1 MAAEMSCLTGVDAE
15 DKDADP
21 EINALMLMQEP
32 LRMTSCTDAFS
43 KSLGQPNSVLDVLSS
58 EDMLSPVG
66 LGNGPSVHQPTEAHE
81 LNSFSN
87 DKEEE
92 KNITPLKTVQEIGG
106 MWDFDIDS
114 PEDSS
119 DNFNSP
125 SNIPWD
131 SQKELMQFLW
141 DSHGDSPGEEP
152 KEEATPPDI
161 PKRRKRKMDMVV
173 MVDPSE
179 ELFPS
184 EDQED
189 EIPVIKV
196 CKPRMSPSRMSPTR
210 NVTKYTNGTTKPIKH
225 ILYSKA
231 TSNSKQNS
239 INHELSPLKS
249 QFTINSYSEKPQE
262 YTCTKCKI
270 VFKKQNLLD
279 YHMKSH
285 TQQLKPYVCKECGK
299 SFKKSGFLIEH
310 MSVHKPKTVDK
321 KSSTPQWLYCPQC
334 SFGTTCPN
342 KFVHHAKTHQKDKR
356 KIVLKCEKCQ
366 FKTED
371 ESDFRKHTV
380 MRHSVPMPKKHEEKS
395 SFTCNIC
402 SSYKT
407 FSKLVFTKHLLR
419 RHDQSLEVYEAKY
432 GCLTYTQKTLTVP
445 TSKTHL
451 RNAQF
456 PSKISIGSQ
465 NSTKVLSHD
474 SNNISDL
481 FKNDKVRRGPGL
493 FQIESKLDKSI
504 NELFSRQKKGP
515 APIDQKKEPNRNTGD
530 KDPYEL
536 PESPL
541 SENDQVQSE
550 SDLDPSYSPRTRI
563 VTIIQNKTYSKR
575 KTATPIHSTSEDST
589 QPKPSSPNGMEG
601 NEDEFEKRDLSPFRD
616 IDNNHVDIFKRQ
628 KQIIY
633 TYSRR
638 MSMRGALQAS
648 KKLYEKIK
656 SEEQDQSDVEIKD
669 EDTDEDLVIE
679 KETVQPQNTTE
690 ELPDIDLNRKNCPYC
705 PAVFESGVGLSNH
718 VRGHL
723 HRIGLNYKAR
733 HKVSAEEVATTEE
746 KSPIGPRISTLMKKR
761 EELQQNTDSET
772 VKLVHSCPLCGDSFD
787 NRTGQANHIR
797 GHLKKLG
804 KGLISKHRSPIL
816 LLRELMRDKK
826 EYQRALEIIG
836 KNNHVQYNKASSKL
850 SDFRT
855 FTPRFIDSMKED
867 CSDAKP
873 LTPKLSFDDIVS
885 EKGLE
890 TNSDIKNNS
899 ALIGILKKRK
909 CQEDSEQY
917 SGSRLISSLPH
928 SVTEKDGF
936 KRKTCIHCNASFHS
950 GVSLS
955 NHLRACARRKKNG
968 LPDGNALDGKVR
980 RQRMRPG
987 PKKKI
992 LPLPQT
998 PEEMY
1003 RLTCRFCDLVF
1014 QGPLSVQ
1021 EDWVKHLQRHI
1032 MNTSVPHTGLAMT
1045 EVSSVPKEPY
1055 TRKYEQDSSTGAPC

>member
-81 LNSFSN
+81 LNNFSN

-106 MWDFDIDS
+106 IWDFDIDS

-152 KEEATPPDI
+152 KEEAPPADI

-179 ELFPS
+179 ELFPP
-184 EDQED
+184 EDQQD
-189 EIPVIKV
+189 DIPVIRV
-196 CKPRMSPSRMSPTR
+196 RKPRISPSRTSPSRT
-210 NVTKYTNGTTKPIKH
+210 VTKYTNGTTKPIKH
-225 ILYSKA
+225 FLYSSPA
-231 TSNSKQNS
+231 SNSKQNN
-239 INHELSPLKS
+239 INHEFSPLKS
-249 QFTINSYSEKPQE
+249 QLTINSYSEEPQE
-262 YTCTKCKI
+262 YPCTKCKI
-270 VFKKQNLLD
+270 VFKKKHLLD
-279 YHMKSH
+279 YHMRSH
-285 TQQLKPYVCKECGK
+285 TEQLKPYVCKECGK

-310 MSVHKPKTVDK
+310 MAVHKPKLTVEK

-334 SFGTTCPN
+334 SFGTTCAN
-342 KFVHHAKTHQKDKR
+342 KFVDHAKTHQKFKR
-356 KIVLKCEKCQ
+356 KIMFSCEKCH

-371 ESDFRKHTV
+371 EAYLRKHIVTQ
-380 MRHSVPMPKKHEEKS
+380 HSVPTPKKHDEKP

-402 SSYKT
+402 CSYKT

-419 RHDQSLEVYEAKY
+419 RHDQSLVVYEAKY
-432 GCLTYTQKTLTVP
+432 GTLTYTQKPLTVS
-445 TSKTHL
+445 TSKSPL
-451 RNAQF
+451 KNADF
-456 PSKISIGSQ
+456 PAKISIESQ
-465 NSTKVLSHD
+465 KPTKVLSHN
-474 SNNISDL
+474 SSNISDL
-481 FKNDKVRRGPGL
+481 FKNDKIRRGPGL
-493 FQIESKLDKSI
+493 YQIESKLDKSI
-504 NELFSRQKKGP
+504 NELLSRQKKGP
-515 APIDQKKEPNRNTGD
+515 TPTNQRKETNGNTSE

-575 KTATPIHSTSEDST
+575 KLATSLHNTSEEDSIL
-589 QPKPSSPNGMEG
+589 PNPSSPKGMEDD
-601 NEDEFEKRDLSPFRD
+601 EDDFEKRDLSPFRD
-616 IDNNHVDIFKRQ
+616 IDNNHVDSIFKRQ

-656 SEEQDQSDVEIKD
+656 SEENDQSDVEIKD
-669 EDTDEDLVIE
+669 EDTDEELVIE
-679 KETVQPQNTTE
+679 NESVQPQNPIE
-690 ELPDIDLNRKNCPYC
+690 ELQAIDPSCKNCPYC
-705 PAVFESGVGLSNH
+705 SAVFESGVGLSNH
-718 VRGHL
+718 IRGHL

-733 HKVSAEEVATTEE
+733 HKVSAEAVATTEE
-746 KSPIGPRISTLMKKR
+746 KPSIGQRISTLMKKR
-761 EELQQNTDSET
+761 ELQQNTDSET
-772 VKLVHSCPLCGDSFD
+772 EKEVHSCPLCGYSFES
-787 NRTGQANHIR
+787 RTGQANHIR

-804 KGLISKHRSPIL
+804 KSLISKHKSPIL
-816 LLRELMRDKK
+816 LLQELMRDKN
-826 EYQRALEIIG
+826 EYQRALDIIG
-836 KNNHVQYNKASSKL
+836 KNNHIQYNKASSKL
-850 SDFRT
+850 SDFQT
-855 FTPRFIDSMKED
+855 VTPRFIDSVKD
-867 CSDAKP
+867 DNTDTKP
-873 LTPKLSFDDIVS
+873 PKLSFDDIIS
-885 EKGLE
+885 EKGQLE
-890 TNSDIKNNS
+890 TNSDIKTNS

-909 CQEDSEQY
+909 CQEDGEQI
-917 SGSRLISSLPH
+917 SGTSSLPH
-928 SVTEKDGF
+928 SIPEKDGF
-936 KRKTCIHCNASFHS
+936 KRKSCIHCSASFHS

-955 NHLRACARRKKNG
+955 NHLRACARRKRNG
-968 LPDGNALDGKVR
+968 LPDGSVLDGKTR
-980 RQRMRPG
+980 RQQMRPG
-987 PKKKI
+987 TKKKV
-992 LPLPQT
+992 LPQPQT

-1003 RLTCRFCDLVF
+1003 CLTCRFCDLVF

-1032 MNTSVPHTGLAMT
+1032 MNTSVPHTGLAMV
-1045 EVSSVPKEPY
+1045 EVSSVPIEPF
-1055 TRKYEQDSSTGAPC
+1055 TRKYEQDGCTSAPC

>member
-1 MAAEMSCLTGVDAE
+1 MAAEMSCLTGVDAD

-32 LRMTSCTDAFS
+32 LRMTSCADGFN
-43 KSLGQPNSVLDVLSS
+43 KSLCQSNSVLDVLSS

-81 LNSFSN
+81 VNNFSN

-119 DNFNSP
+119 DNFNS
-125 SNIPWD
+125 STNVSWD
-131 SQKELMQFLW
+131 SNKNFMQFLESW
-141 DSHGDSPGEEP
+141 NHEDSPGEEP
-152 KEEATPPDI
+152 KEEAPLPDI

-184 EDQED
+184 EDED
-189 EIPVIKV
+189 DEVPVKV
-196 CKPRMSPSRMSPTR
+196 KNPRMSPSRMSPSR
-210 NVTKYTNGTTKPIKH
+210 KVSKYTNGTVKPIKH
-225 ILYSKA
+225 ILYSPS
-231 TSNSKQNS
+231 TNISKQNS
-239 INHELSPLKS
+239 LDHELSPLKS
-249 QFTINSYSEKPQE
+249 RLSINSYSEKPLQ
-262 YTCTKCKI
+262 YPCSKCKL
-270 VFKKQNLLD
+270 VFKKQHLLD

-285 TQQLKPYVCKECGK
+285 TEQLKPYVCKECGK
-299 SFKKSGFLIEH
+299 SFKKSGFLFEH
-310 MSVHKPKTVDK
+310 MAVHKQNLHIEK
-321 KSSTPQWLYCPQC
+321 KSSKDKPQVLYCPQC
-334 SFGTTCPN
+334 SFGTKCPN
-342 KFVHHAKTHQKDKR
+342 EFVQHAKTHQKDKR
-356 KIVLKCEKCQ
+356 KIEYKCERC
-366 FKTED
+366 
-371 ESDFRKHTV
+371 DFRTDEV
-380 MRHSVPMPKKHEEKS
+380 SLMKKHNVIEHAILSSKKPLVKKPEKET
-395 SFTCNIC
+395 FTCNIC
-402 SSYKT
+402 YSYKT

-419 RHDQSLEVYEAKY
+419 RHDQSLEEYEAEH
-432 GCLTYTQKTLTVP
+432 GEITTQPRLSVP
-445 TSKTHL
+445 SSKFPLKHAVFTSKMS
-451 RNAQF
+451 F
-456 PSKISIGSQ
+456 ESQ
-465 NSTKVLSHD
+465 NTSKRVLQTD
-474 SNNISDL
+474 SKSISDF
-481 FKNDKVRRGPGL
+481 FKDSSIRRGHKFL
-493 FQIESKLDKSI
+493 QTESKLDDSI
-504 NELFSRQKKGP
+504 NVLLSRQRRTP
-515 APIDQKKEPNRNTGD
+515 MAIDQRNEANGKSE

-541 SENDQVQSE
+541 SQNNQVSSE
-550 SDLDPSYSPRTRI
+550 RHSDPSSKLKISSPCHT
-563 VTIIQNKTYSKR
+563 
-575 KTATPIHSTSEDST
+575 TSSDEES
-589 QPKPSSPNGMEG
+589 KPSPKRLE
-601 NEDEFEKRDLSPFRD
+601 EDMDNFEKRDLSPFRD
-616 IDNNHVDIFKRQ
+616 TDSNHIDSIFKRQ

-656 SEEQDQSDVEIKD
+656 SEEHEQSDVEIKD
-669 EDTDEDLVIE
+669 EDTDDELVIE
-679 KETVQPQNTTE
+679 KESAQPQNSSE
-690 ELPDIDLNRKNCPYC
+690 DALASNSDRKNCPYC
-705 PAVFESGVGLSNH
+705 AAVFESGVGLSNH
-718 VRGHL
+718 IRGHL

-733 HKVSAEEVATTEE
+733 HKVSAEQVATSEE
-746 KSPIGPRISTLMKKR
+746 KPQISTLLRKK
-761 EELQQNTDSET
+761 EPQKDSDSET
-772 VKLVHSCPLCGDSFD
+772 VKIIHSCPLCGDAFD

-804 KGLISKHRSPIL
+804 KGLIAKHRSPLL

-826 EYQRALEIIG
+826 EYKRALEIIG
-836 KNNHVQYNKASSKL
+836 KNNHVQYRPSSKL
-850 SDFRT
+850 SDFHS
-855 FTPRFIDSMKED
+855 FAPRSTDSVKD
-867 CSDAKP
+867 NCTDTKP
-873 LTPKLSFDDIVS
+873 LAPTLSFDDIIS
-885 EKGLE
+885 DKCQSE
-890 TNSDIKNNS
+890 TNSDIKNSLSGNS

-909 CQEDSEQY
+909 CQEDSKLTVSANSEHS
-917 SGSRLISSLPH
+917 SGSRLSSALPH
-928 SVTEKDGF
+928 SVSEKDGF

-955 NHLRACARRKKNG
+955 NHLRACAKRKKNA
-968 LPDGNALDGKVR
+968 LLDGNTLDGKVR

-1032 MNTSVPHTGLAMT
+1032 MNTSVPHTGLAMV
-1045 EVSSVPKEPY
+1045 EVSSVPKEP
-1055 TRKYEQDSSTGAPC
+1055 RKYEHDSYTSSPC